1 MNQIYQSL
9 VDRKSVR
16 IFEKKE
22 LSNEIK
28 DAILN
33 AAFQAP
39 TAGNQMLYSIIDI
52 TDEKLKADLAESCDH
67 QTFITT
73 APLVLVFVA
82 DTQRWYD
89 YYIEAGLN
97 PRKPGSGDIL
107 LAIEDT
113 MIAAQNTV
121 VAAQSFG
128 LGSVYI
134 GDILENIENVRKLLN
149 LSEKMIPIS
158 MLVYGYPTQHQ
169 IDRQKPKRFNRKY
182 IVHENTY
189 QQLSSNDLRESLS
202 ELGEL
207 SQIGFDEYVKR
218 FYNRK
223 YGSDFAKEMTR
234 SGDLYLKPF
243 MNTLEEDE

>member
-1 MNQIYQSL
+1 MNEIYQSL
-9 VDRKSVR
+9 CNRKSVR
-16 IFEKKE
+16 IFEDKKI
-22 LSNEIK
+22 SADIK
-28 DAILN
+28 EAIFN

-39 TAGNQMLYSIIDI
+39 TAGNQMLYSIINI
-52 TDEKLKADLAESCDH
+52 TDEKLKADLAASCDH

-73 APLVLVFVA
+73 APLVCVFVA
-82 DTQRWYD
+82 DTQRWFD

-134 GDILENIENVRKLLN
+134 GDILENIEDVRKLLN

-169 IDRQKPKRFNRKY
+169 IDRKKPKRFDKKY

-207 SQIGFDEYVKR
+207 NQIGFDEYVKR

-223 YGSDFAKEMTR
+223 YGSDFAVEMTR
-234 SGDLYLKPF
+234 SADLYLKPF
-243 MNTLEEDE
+243 IGTLNDE